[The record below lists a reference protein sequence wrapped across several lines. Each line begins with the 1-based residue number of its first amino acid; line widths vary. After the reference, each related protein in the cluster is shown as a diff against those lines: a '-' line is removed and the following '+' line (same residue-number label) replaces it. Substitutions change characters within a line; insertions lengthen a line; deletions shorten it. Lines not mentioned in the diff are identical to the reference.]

1 MKNCRFLFI
10 KELETRPWISTK
22 LLSTNETVYGA
33 PEEKINEKKRT
44 SVLLNV
50 LHFPSLVPALL
61 RSATLVLAMKSNFS
75 SENFTRLDYC
85 FARFISRKRT
95 VLELLIPN
103 KSGNTVPLIKML
115 FLKWIA
121 GAPRENVIT
130 VHWSSKVRP
139 LFAPGTNTLSICL
152 NRSIPLS
159 FQKNINSY
167 PCTLSYRS
175 FA

>member
-115 FLKWIA
+115 FLK
-121 GAPRENVIT
+121 
-130 VHWSSKVRP
+130 
-139 LFAPGTNTLSICL
+139 
-152 NRSIPLS
+152 
-159 FQKNINSY
+159 
-167 PCTLSYRS
+167 
-175 FA
+175 